1 MNETWNERRLLDSLL
16 FDEVF
21 TIFELIDEIFQIVQT
36 SCSKQANTS
45 TRKNTKN
52 EFKLG
57 CKSDFIFT
65 SGFGRLGQNWPTAG

>member
-45 TRKNTKN
+45 AGKN
-52 EFKLG
+52 
-57 CKSDFIFT
+57 I
-65 SGFGRLGQNWPTAG
+65 GRHVWRRSL